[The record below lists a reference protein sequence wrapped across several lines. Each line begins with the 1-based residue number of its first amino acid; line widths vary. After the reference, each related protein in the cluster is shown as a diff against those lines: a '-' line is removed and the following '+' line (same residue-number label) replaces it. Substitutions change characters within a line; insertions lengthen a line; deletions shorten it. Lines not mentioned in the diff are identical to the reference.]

1 MKLAVISGQLAIV
14 TPEHQCYYPT
24 QKIAELAGTPLFGQ
38 NNIDIAMD
46 KPLLSRLTHA
56 LNTPE
61 ASKFAKSL
69 TDVVY
74 DLPVPIPPS
83 FRDGYAFL
91 QHVSTC
97 RKARGQDVPEA
108 FYACP
113 TFYFSNPA
121 IMAGCGDV
129 RVGAYQQE
137 KLDYE
142 LEVAVVIGRDL
153 EDVNVKDADDAIA
166 GMMLLNDWSARKIQ
180 AERELPMMMGPNKSK
195 DFATTAGPWLVT
207 TDELS
212 TRSTPTAEGNHYD
225 VDLRA
230 LINGTPYSAG
240 NLSSLYYTFA
250 QIIHHVATGTLVKKG
265 DVIGSGTVGTGCLL
279 ELNLTGKVENLW
291 LKDGDTVELA
301 SDILGTLTNKV
312 VFK

>member
-1 MKLAVISGQLAIV
+1 MKLAVIKGQLAIV
-14 TPEHQCYYPT
+14 TPEHYCYYPT
-24 QKIAELAGTPLFGQ
+24 AQIAELAGTPLLGQ
-38 NNIDIAMD
+38 TNIDIAMD
-46 KPLLSRLTHA
+46 KPLLARLQQA
-56 LNTPE
+56 LQTPE
-61 ASKFAKSL
+61 ASKFAQPL
-69 TDVVY
+69 EDVVY
-74 DLPVPIPPS
+74 GLPVPTPPS

-121 IMAGCGDV
+121 VFSGCGDV
-129 RVGAYQQE
+129 QVGTYQQE

-153 EDVNVKDADDAIA
+153 EDATVDEADSAIA
-166 GMMLLNDWSARKIQ
+166 GLMLLNDWSARKIQ
-180 AERELPMMMGPNKSK
+180 SERELPMMMGPNKSK

-207 TDELS
+207 IDELAPR
-212 TRSTPTAEGNHYD
+212 TTHTKNGNHYD

-230 LINGTPYSAG
+230 LLNGTPYSAG
-240 NLSSLYYTFA
+240 NLNSLYYTFA
-250 QIIHHVATGTLVKKG
+250 EIIHHAAKGTLIKKG

-291 LKDGDTVELA
+291 LKNGDIVELA
-301 SDILGTLTNKV
+301 SDILGTLTNNV